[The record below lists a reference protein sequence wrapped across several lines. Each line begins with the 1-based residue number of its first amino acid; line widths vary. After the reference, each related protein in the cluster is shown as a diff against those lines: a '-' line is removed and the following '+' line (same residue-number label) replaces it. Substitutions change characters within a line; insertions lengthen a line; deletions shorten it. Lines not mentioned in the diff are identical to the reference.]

1 MKKKNIILLFQ
12 LLFLSNLAFSQD
24 FWELLPFP
32 DSLKISCL
40 AINQQGDIFV
50 GTNTQLVDDGVFRSQ
65 DAGQSWE
72 LVLEMGASGPASI
85 AINKSGEIFILGG
98 MPGWYLTK
106 SSDNGQ
112 SWESLSIPDFGFPVK
127 IVAQGTDTLFV
138 SQWASNGAML
148 LKSENGGIDWEVAFT
163 TENHTSEYIH
173 DIAIA
178 PNGDIYISLMCFAP
192 DMGGVYK
199 STDGGAT
206 WEFLGL
212 FNHQVKEVEVNEQGD
227 LFIGVY
233 GNFLGIGVAIYAIYH
248 DNPQMEE
255 CFYGASVNGLAINS
269 AGHIYAGI
277 NWPEGVIVSKDNG
290 ISFDLENTGL
300 LPGPKGKLYCDTQ
313 DYIYALTDVPSHHIY
328 RTTSPTVGIQEI
340 GKAEN
345 RHEILIAP
353 NPVRDKLRGK
363 FNVDFPD
370 GSYAYTIS
378 NLNGSKIS
386 AGSVLLSQQSFFIDI
401 SVIPAGYYLLQ
412 INHNGLAYPAKI
424 IKL

>member
-148 LKSENGGIDWEVAFT
+148 LKSENGGIDWEV
-163 TENHTSEYIH
+163 
-173 DIAIA
+173 
-178 PNGDIYISLMCFAP
+178 
-192 DMGGVYK
+192 
-199 STDGGAT
+199 
-206 WEFLGL
+206 
-212 FNHQVKEVEVNEQGD
+212 
-227 LFIGVY
+227 
-233 GNFLGIGVAIYAIYH
+233 
-248 DNPQMEE
+248 
-255 CFYGASVNGLAINS
+255 
-269 AGHIYAGI
+269 
-277 NWPEGVIVSKDNG
+277 
-290 ISFDLENTGL
+290 
-300 LPGPKGKLYCDTQ
+300 
-313 DYIYALTDVPSHHIY
+313 
-328 RTTSPTVGIQEI
+328 EI
-340 GKAEN
+340 GRASCRE
-345 RHEILIAP
+345 R
-353 NPVRDKLRGK
+353 V
-363 FNVDFPD
+363 
-370 GSYAYTIS
+370 
-378 NLNGSKIS
+378 
-386 AGSVLLSQQSFFIDI
+386 
-401 SVIPAGYYLLQ
+401 
-412 INHNGLAYPAKI
+412 
-424 IKL
+424 